1 MIDLKQEIIDTES
14 RRDACK
20 AALRQAERSFS
31 KEAIEH
37 YRKSLTKLNKELQ
50 CLRKNYI
57 TSSQTLPT
65 VD

>member
-1 MIDLKQEIIDTES
+1 MNDLHQEIIDTEA

-20 AALRQAERSFS
+20 AALKQAERSFS

-37 YRKSLTKLNKELQ
+37 YRKALIKLNKELQ

-57 TSSQTLPT
+57 ASSQTLPG
-65 VD
+65 

>member
-1 MIDLKQEIIDTES
+1 MNDLKQEIIDTEA

-31 KEAIEH
+31 KEHIEH
-37 YRKSLTKLNKELQ
+37 YREALTKLNKELQ
-50 CLRKNYI
+50 CLRKNYL
-57 TSSQTLPT
+57 TSHQTLPT